1 MLLKQELVAIY
12 TQWNQHYTLVLP

>member
-12 TQWNQHYTLVLP
+12 MQWNQHYTLVLP